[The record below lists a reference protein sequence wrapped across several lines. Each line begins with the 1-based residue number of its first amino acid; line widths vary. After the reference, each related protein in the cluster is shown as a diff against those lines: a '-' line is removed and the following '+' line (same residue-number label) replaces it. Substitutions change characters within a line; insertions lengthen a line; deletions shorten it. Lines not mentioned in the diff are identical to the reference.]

1 MEDRKKPDWSSFTVN
16 LPMNNSKEEI
26 IDSWTCQAELEKW
39 FLKLAEFKTRNGE
52 HRKREEQIQPG
63 DDYRWQWYG
72 WPESIEEHGEILNPK
87 DDEFLRFI
95 FGKAGTVSVKIVE
108 EHNQNILKLTQENI
122 PLDDYSKMNFHVG
135 CKTGWTFYM
144 MNLKS
149 ILQGGPDLRN
159 KNSELQ
165 MD

>member
-1 MEDRKKPDWSSFTVN
+1 MDDKQKPNWSSFTVN
-16 LPMNNSKEEI
+16 LPLDQSKDRI
-26 IDSWTCQAELEKW
+26 IDAWLTQKELEKW

-52 HRKREEQIQPG
+52 IRKKEEVIQPG
-63 DDYRWQWYG
+63 DQYRWQWFG
-72 WPESIEEHGEILNPK
+72 WPESVEEHGEILKPQ

-95 FGKAGTVSVKIVE
+95 FGKSGTVSVKVVTE
-108 EHNQNILKLTQENI
+108 NNQTIIRLIQENI
-122 PLDDYSKMNFHVG
+122 PVDEHSKMNFYVG

-144 MNLKS
+144 LNLKS

-159 KNSELQ
+159 KQSKLQ

>member
-1 MEDRKKPDWSSFTVN
+1 MDDKQKPNWSSFTVN
-16 LPMNNSKEEI
+16 LPLDQSKDRI
-26 IDSWTCQAELEKW
+26 IDAWLTQKELEKW

-52 HRKREEQIQPG
+52 IRKKEEVIQPG
-63 DDYRWQWYG
+63 DQYRWQWFG
-72 WPESIEEHGEILNPK
+72 WPESVEEHGEILKPQ

-95 FGKAGTVSVKIVE
+95 FGKSGTVSVKVVTE
-108 EHNQNILKLTQENI
+108 NNQIILRLIQENI
-122 PLDDYSKMNFHVG
+122 PVDEHSKMNFYVG

-144 MNLKS
+144 LNLKS

-159 KNSELQ
+159 KQSKLQ

>member
-1 MEDRKKPDWSSFTVN
+1 MDDKQKPNWSSFTVN
-16 LPMNNSKEEI
+16 LPLDQSKDRI
-26 IDSWTCQAELEKW
+26 IDAWLTQKQLEKW

-52 HRKREEQIQPG
+52 IRKKEEVIQPG
-63 DDYRWQWYG
+63 DQYRWQWFG
-72 WPESIEEHGEILNPK
+72 WPEGVEEHGEILKPQ

-95 FGKAGTVSVKIVE
+95 FGKSGTVSVKVVTE
-108 EHNQNILKLTQENI
+108 NNQTIIRLIQENI
-122 PLDDYSKMNFHVG
+122 PVDEHSKMNFYVG

-144 MNLKS
+144 LNLKS

-159 KNSELQ
+159 KQSKLQ

>member
-1 MEDRKKPDWSSFTVN
+1 MEDRNKPDWSSFTVN
-16 LPMNNSKEEI
+16 QPMDIPKNKIVE
-26 IDSWTCQAELEKW
+26 SWLCQAELEKW

-52 HRKREEQIQPG
+52 HRKRNEQIQPG
-63 DDYRWQWYG
+63 DQYSWRWHG
-72 WPESIEEHGEILNPK
+72 WPDSIEEHGEILNPR

-95 FGKAGTVSVKIVE
+95 FGKAGTVSVKIIE
-108 EHNQNILKLTQENI
+108 EADQTILSLTQENI
-122 PLDDYSKMNFHVG
+122 PEDEYSKMNFHVG

-144 MNLKS
+144 LNLKS
-149 ILQGGPDLRN
+149 ILKDGPDLRN